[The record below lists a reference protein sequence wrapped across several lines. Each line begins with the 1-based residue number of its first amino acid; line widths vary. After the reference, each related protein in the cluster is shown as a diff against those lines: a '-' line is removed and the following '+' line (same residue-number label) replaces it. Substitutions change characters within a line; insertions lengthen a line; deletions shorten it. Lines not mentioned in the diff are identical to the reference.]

1 MRVNWANFE
10 GQHGFGITAAGVL
23 DRNLFGNG
31 ETLAIGGGFG
41 WGEGGNVGGRL
52 GMQLTWK

>member
-1 MRVNWANFE
+1 MRRRRWTRFAAL
-10 GQHGFGITAAGVL
+10 TAAGVL